1 MSHEKLKIR
10 KIYTIVDQ
18 CLKAEFDKE
27 IETPLQKVAVVA
39 VIENPFAGVYTEDI
53 ELLYEFGE
61 ELGELLSK
69 VAIKALNVSE
79 DDAAEKIDSYGKTA
93 IVGEN
98 GELEHGHA
106 VLHPRLGAPLRNAL
120 GGADYCRAV
129 IPASVKMGSMGAKID
144 IPLQYKNSEWVFSHI
159 DTMEVNIPD
168 APKANELCIGL
179 AMAEGERPLARINA
193 GLQKHEVNK

>member
-39 VIENPFAGVYTEDI
+39 VIENPFAGVYTEGI

-144 IPLQYKNSEWVFSHI
+144 IPLQYKNSEWVF
-159 DTMEVNIPD
+159 
-168 APKANELCIGL
+168 
-179 AMAEGERPLARINA
+179 
-193 GLQKHEVNK
+193 